1 MPVTPLV
8 FAVTISPV
16 PAGLPEYDRRNWK
29 HWTDADG
36 DCQDARNEVLI
47 AESATAVTFRT
58 NDQCRVASGE
68 WLTRDKRA
76 CLWHNDDVP
85 DQRRRRPPPTRGR
98 PISFTA
104 TTAFTTTAPPGTVFA
119 FEAQIPASRPLKRA
133 RGPFTAETG
142 HPTLG
147 WQSDDGC

>member
-68 WLTRDKRA
+68 W
-76 CLWHNDDVP
+76 
-85 DQRRRRPPPTRGR
+85 RRFRYSDSNIAKAAP
-98 PISFTA
+98 A
-104 TTAFTTTAPPGTVFA
+104 TLPERVRNAN
-119 FEAQIPASRPLKRA
+119 L
-133 RGPFTAETG
+133 
-142 HPTLG
+142 
-147 WQSDDGC
+147 